1 VRVLSQGSIILGM
14 ILNTE
19 SKNKMRNKVKK
30 IAEETMEA
38 IKDQKYKTSSGR
50 TISLDKLIEPAVRRS
65 KLYKPGEPAFS
76 GCLDPDA
83 GSTFTARF
91 AAVENP
97 KPRISV
103 IRESTLEAAQRLA
116 DDNPCVLNF
125 ASAKHPGGGF
135 MQGALAQEESIARSS
150 ALYHTLIVH
159 PQMYEENKLSQK
171 NNIGL
176 YLDYAIYSPKVPV
189 IRNDRGDWLD
199 EPYTT
204 SVVTSPA
211 PNRGAIFCDPNA
223 PDVGT
228 KERSEFF
235 MGMEEKIVETMRKRM
250 NQVLKIMIVEGHR
263 TIVLGAW
270 GCGVFGNIPLVVAQL
285 FKDALDEHPYFD
297 NIVFAIYDAPDSE
310 TYLAFEE
317 IFGER

>member
-1 VRVLSQGSIILGM
+1 MRATTQKSS
-14 ILNTE
+14 NSSFE
-19 SKNKMRNKVKK
+19 SKTNMRNKAKK
-30 IAEETMEA
+30 IAEETLDA
-38 IKDQKYKTSSGR
+38 IKAKKYKTSSDR
-50 TISLDKLIEPAVRRS
+50 IISLDKLIEPAVRRS
-65 KLYKPGEPAFS
+65 KLYKPGEPAS
-76 GCLDPDA
+76 GWLDPDV
-83 GSTFTARF
+83 
-91 AAVENP
+91 VENP

-103 IRESTLEAAQRLA
+103 TRESTLEAAQRLA
-116 DDNPCVLNF
+116 DENPCVLNF

-135 MQGALAQEESIARSS
+135 LQGALAQEESIARSS

-159 PQMYEENKLSQK
+159 PEMYEENKRSQK
-171 NNIGL
+171 DNIGL

-211 PNRGAIFCDPNA
+211 PNRGAIFGDHDA

-228 KERSEFF
+228 EERSKFF
-235 MGMEEKIVETMRKRM
+235 MGTEEKIVETMRKRM
-250 NQVLKIMIVEGHR
+250 DQVLKIMIVEGHR

-317 IFGER
+317 IFGEK